1 MSLTLY
7 NILKQILN
15 KNQSENQQIMIVYYS
30 KIFETPQKK
39 RDNYITH
46 YSKINFII
54 SEHFCGFFLMHNF
67 SCTLY

>member
-15 KNQSENQQIMIVYYS
+15 KNQLENQQIMIVYYS

-39 RDNYITH
+39 EIIT
-46 YSKINFII
+46 
-54 SEHFCGFFLMHNF
+54 
-67 SCTLY
+67 